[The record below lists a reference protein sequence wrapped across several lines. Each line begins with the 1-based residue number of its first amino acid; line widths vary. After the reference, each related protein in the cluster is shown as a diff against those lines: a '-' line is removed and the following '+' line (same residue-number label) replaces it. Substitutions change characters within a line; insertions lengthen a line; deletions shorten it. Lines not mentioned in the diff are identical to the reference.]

1 MLSFGEM
8 ALAHVT
14 TGANGP
20 LRTWCL
26 DLGPT
31 YAQAANKRRLYCTA
45 TLAQNAKL
53 AKLYADAFAA

>member
-20 LRTWCL
+20 LQTRCL
-26 DLGPT
+26 DLTPN

-45 TLAQNAKL
+45 ALAQNVKL
-53 AKLYADAFAA
+53 AKLYADVFVA